1 MRRKLVGIVMAF
13 MLALIIMVAG
23 LNMWVINLGKENTV
37 GKQLVAINEIR
48 QLTKDESGE
57 KADALEGAIRDIE
70 AGIRSS
76 SLQSSRQV
84 SMYFT
89 IGVIVVGLLY
99 TVALLVYVYMQIIRP
114 FHKLEK
120 YAQNVAAGDLETR
133 LDYER
138 NNYFGEFTWAFDHLR
153 KEIIF
158 ARKKEAQAIESNK
171 TIVASLSHDIKTPI
185 ASIRAYSEALEANL
199 GADYEKRQQY
209 AGTVIR
215 KCDEVTALVNDL
227 VLHSLSELEKLD
239 IKLEKLQVDK
249 VIRDTVRDLEFENLV
264 LSEPVHEAV
273 IMGDA
278 RRVAQL
284 LENLINNARKYAPG
298 KRVTVFTEIKGQE
311 YQIHVKDEGKGI
323 NPEDMPFIRQK
334 FYRGDNVGDMP
345 GSGLGLYIVDYI
357 VKEMKG
363 RLDLYNS
370 EMGLEAVISFP
381 VISFPVISFPEIS
394 YAESFSS

>member
-23 LNMWVINLGKENTV
+23 VNMWVINLEKENTV

-48 QLTKDESGE
+48 QLTKDETGE
-57 KADALEGAIRDIE
+57 KAEALEAAVRDIE
-70 AGIRSS
+70 TGIKRSS
-76 SLQSSRQV
+76 WQSSRETRL
-84 SMYFT
+84 YFS

-120 YAQNVAAGDLETR
+120 YAQNVAAGDLDTR

-209 AGTVIR
+209 AGTIIR
-215 KCDEVTALVNDL
+215 KCDEVTHLVNDL

-239 IKLEKLQVDK
+239 IKLERLQVDK
-249 VIRDTVRDLEFENLV
+249 VICDTVKDLEFENLV
-264 LSEPVHEAV
+264 LEEPVHEAV

-278 RRVAQL
+278 RRVSQI
-284 LENLINNARKYAPG
+284 LENLLNNARKYAPG

-370 EMGLEAVISFP
+370 EKGLEAVISFP
-381 VISFPVISFPEIS
+381 VTSD
-394 YAESFSS
+394 AETFSS

>member
-209 AGTVIR
+209 AGTIIR

-394 YAESFSS
+394 YAETFSS

>member
-23 LNMWVINLGKENTV
+23 LNMWVINLEKENTV

-48 QLTKDESGE
+48 QLTKGESGE

-76 SLQSSRQV
+76 TLQSSRQV

-209 AGTVIR
+209 AGTIIR

-394 YAESFSS
+394 YAETFSS

>member
-23 LNMWVINLGKENTV
+23 LNMWVINLEKENTV

-209 AGTVIR
+209 AGTIIR

-239 IKLEKLQVDK
+239 NKLEKLQVDK

-394 YAESFSS
+394 YAETFSS

>member
-209 AGTVIR
+209 AGTIIR

-381 VISFPVISFPEIS
+381 VISFPEIS

>member
-23 LNMWVINLGKENTV
+23 VNMWVINLEKENTV

-48 QLTKDESGE
+48 QLTKDETGE
-57 KADALEGAIRDIE
+57 KAEALEAAVRDIE
-70 AGIRSS
+70 TGIKRSS
-76 SLQSSRQV
+76 WQSSRETRL
-84 SMYFT
+84 YFS

-120 YAQNVAAGDLETR
+120 YAQNVAAGDLDTR

-209 AGTVIR
+209 AGTIIR
-215 KCDEVTALVNDL
+215 KCDEVTNLVNDL

-239 IKLEKLQVDK
+239 IKLERLQVDK
-249 VIRDTVRDLEFENLV
+249 VICDTVKDLEFENLV
-264 LSEPVHEAV
+264 LEEPVHEAV

-278 RRVAQL
+278 RRVSQI
-284 LENLINNARKYAPG
+284 LENLLNNARKYAPG

-363 RLDLYNS
+363 SLDLYNS
-370 EMGLEAVISFP
+370 EKGLEAVISFP
-381 VISFPVISFPEIS
+381 VTSD
-394 YAESFSS
+394 AETSDAETFSS

>member
-209 AGTVIR
+209 AGTIIR

-239 IKLEKLQVDK
+239 IKIEKLQVDK

-381 VISFPVISFPEIS
+381 VISYTET
-394 YAESFSS
+394 FSS

>member
-23 LNMWVINLGKENTV
+23 LNMWVINLGQENTV

-171 TIVASLSHDIKTPI
+171 TIVASLSHDICCFK
-185 ASIRAYSEALEANL
+185 
-199 GADYEKRQQY
+199 KRN
-209 AGTVIR
+209 I
-215 KCDEVTALVNDL
+215 
-227 VLHSLSELEKLD
+227 
-239 IKLEKLQVDK
+239 
-249 VIRDTVRDLEFENLV
+249 
-264 LSEPVHEAV
+264 
-273 IMGDA
+273 
-278 RRVAQL
+278 
-284 LENLINNARKYAPG
+284 
-298 KRVTVFTEIKGQE
+298 
-311 YQIHVKDEGKGI
+311 
-323 NPEDMPFIRQK
+323 PFN
-334 FYRGDNVGDMP
+334 YRGILCHMIFYKHN
-345 GSGLGLYIVDYI
+345 
-357 VKEMKG
+357 
-363 RLDLYNS
+363 
-370 EMGLEAVISFP
+370 
-381 VISFPVISFPEIS
+381 
-394 YAESFSS
+394 